1 MTKWLLTLLLLL
13 GALPAFAAS
22 RLETA
27 TIESAS
33 LKANLIAAPA
43 TRNVTVYLPDGY
55 DASGHRYP
63 VIYYLP
69 NFFDDDRA
77 VFANQG
83 AQALLDA
90 AIREGAIPPVILV
103 SVDGSLPTGGS
114 WFVNSPVTGNWS
126 DFVVRELVPFVDR
139 RWRTLPDA
147 ASRGVAGDR
156 MGGYGAIRF
165 GMTHPDVFGSVYAL
179 HPIGTGIGVQT
190 MASRPDW
197 ALLAR
202 ARSIQELNS
211 HGFSLVFTSIFQ
223 AHLPNPARPPLYF
236 DPLASPGANGPVVD
250 PATTER
256 LHANFLL
263 ARLVPGHAANLRKLR
278 GLKFDWARGDTV
290 QDHLI
295 SNEALTHVLDEFGV
309 PYEAEE
315 YRGGFGERH
324 WSADGRVRTDLLPF
338 FARHLAFAS
347 R

>member
-1 MTKWLLTLLLLL
+1 MTKWLLMLLLLL
-13 GALPAFAAS
+13 AALPASAAS
-22 RLETA
+22 RLETV

-33 LKANLIAAPA
+33 LKANLIGAAA
-43 TRNVTVYLPDGY
+43 ARSVTVYLPDGY
-55 DASGHRYP
+55 DSPGRRFP

-69 NFFDDDRA
+69 NFFEDDRA
-77 VFANQG
+77 VFANHD

-90 AIREGAIPPVILV
+90 AIRDGVIPPVILV
-103 SVDGSLPTGGS
+103 SVDATLPTGGS

-126 DFVVRELVPFVDR
+126 DFVTRELVPFIDR

-165 GMTHPDVFGSVYAL
+165 GMTHPDIFGSVYAL
-179 HPIGTGIGVQT
+179 HPIGTGVGVQT

-197 ALLAR
+197 GLLGR
-202 ARSIQELNS
+202 ARSVDDLKS
-211 HGFSLVFTSIFQ
+211 DGFSLIFTSIFQ
-223 AHLPNPARPPLYF
+223 AHLPNPARPPLFF
-236 DPLASPGANGPVVD
+236 DSIARPGARGLEID
-250 PATTER
+250 QAATER
-256 LHANFLL
+256 LHASFLL
-263 ARLVPGHAANLRKLR
+263 ARLVPAYADDLRKLR

-290 QDHLI
+290 QDHLV

-347 R
+347 Q